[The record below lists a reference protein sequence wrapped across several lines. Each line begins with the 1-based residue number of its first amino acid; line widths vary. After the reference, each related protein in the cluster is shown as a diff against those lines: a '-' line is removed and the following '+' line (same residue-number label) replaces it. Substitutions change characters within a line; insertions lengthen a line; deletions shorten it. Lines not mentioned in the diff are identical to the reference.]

1 MTGYNR
7 DMKGLTTP
15 KWHKDYFKLRTSEQ
29 TAAAVETKQNKTK
42 QKKSLNFPL
51 MSKLCLS
58 QNSAAI
64 NPSLR
69 EFSVR
74 EEPGLASGPA
84 KELWDYI
91 L

>member
-1 MTGYNR
+1 
-7 DMKGLTTP
+7 MKGLTTP
-15 KWHKDYFKLRTSEQ
+15 KWYKDYFKLRTSEQ
-29 TAAAVETKQNKTK
+29 TAAAAEKKQNK
-42 QKKSLNFPL
+42 KKPSLNFPL

-64 NPSLR
+64 HPSLR

-74 EEPGLASGPA
+74 EDPGLASGPA
-84 KELWDYI
+84 RELWDYI